1 MDERIS
7 IVTPDQI
14 ELDFEL
20 AGLGSRFLA
29 LLVDALLISII
40 IVGLIIAAA
49 VLGLGALVTSRSAAA
64 GSWAL
69 AVAVVFYFL
78 VMWGYFL
85 LFEALNHGQTPG
97 KKWTGIRVVCDNG
110 LPVGWRESAL
120 RNL

>member
-7 IVTPDQI
+7 IVTPDHI

-20 AGLGSRFLA
+20 AGLGARFLA
-29 LLVDALLISII
+29 LLLDALLILAI
-40 IVGLIIAAA
+40 IVVLIISAAI
-49 VLGLGALVTSRSAAA
+49 LGLGAIVTSRSAAA

-69 AVAVVFYFL
+69 AIAVIFYFL

-85 LFEALNHGQTPG
+85 LFEAFNHGQTPG

-110 LPVGWRESAL
+110 LPVSWRESAL
-120 RNL
+120 RN